1 MYKKLLLATAIAGLT
16 GNVVAATVTGGTAPI
31 HTKEGLALAGT
42 AAATTANAEVVVGA
56 EYAVGDIITFTYS
69 SALDATFNSP
79 GTINCDDQAGSVDG
93 AGTNATG
100 DIVLSKLSQSTTAV
114 NYRVTGVTGTH
125 SGEVACSS
133 PQATLDE
140 DALSAAGSAT
150 LTVSAQTANG
160 VAMDS
165 WPAAVTI
172 ATAVDQFGA
181 PVITAGQVIDDQI
194 DVTKERKQLVGAANS
209 ATSNAV
215 QFEVTPPAMAGTAG
229 TQYKMGG
236 TDLAAG
242 AATEAVAAIKSVLVS
257 TNYEIVSS
265 AGWAWAD
272 SDVTA
277 AATGTQLGNLT
288 IADLANGAAIATA
301 IDAGGTK
308 VTMGDTDTDVEAVT
322 IKLNKTAA
330 ALTIPVTSFTLNSSY
345 IHDTDKT
352 VSGFSTSAGAFSL
365 NATSVT
371 AYSMPFSSGVIPFLY
386 VSNGSNVAG
395 DVTATITTAGT
406 VSSVYTVGSVAAY
419 TNANVFNDL
428 KAAVEAAGDVFPT
441 DGRGDITVTITSSNT
456 EVLASYYKDGDRL
469 GLETS
474 ESLNP

>member
-16 GNVVAATVTGGTAPI
+16 GNAVAATVTGGTAPI

-42 AAATTANAEVVVGA
+42 ANAPAANAEVLVGA

-69 SALDATFNSP
+69 SALDSGYTAA
-79 GTINCDDQAGSVDG
+79 GTVTCDDQAGTADG
-93 AGTNATG
+93 GASDGTGEITF
-100 DIVLSKLSQSTTAV
+100 SKLSQTSTAINYRATAV
-114 NYRVTGVTGTH
+114 TGAH
-125 SGEVACSS
+125 SGEVACST
-133 PQATLDE
+133 PHAVLDE
-140 DALSAAGSAT
+140 DALSTAGSAT
-150 LTVSAQTANG
+150 LSVSAQTANG

-165 WPAAVTI
+165 WPAAVII
-172 ATAVDQFGA
+172 AKAVDQFAA
-181 PVITAGQVIDDQI
+181 PVITSGQVIDNQI
-194 DVTKERKQLVGAANS
+194 DVTKERKQLVGAVS
-209 ATSNAV
+209 ASSNAV
-215 QFEVTPPAMAGTAG
+215 VFEVTPPAMAGTNG
-229 TQYKMGG
+229 TRFKVGG
-236 TDLAAG
+236 LDTAAG
-242 AATEAVAAIKSVLVS
+242 AASEALNAIASTLVS

-277 AATGTQLGNLT
+277 DATGTQLGNLA
-288 IADLANGAAIATA
+288 IDDLAAGAAIATA
-301 IDAGGTK
+301 ISTDGLK
-308 VTMGDTDTDVEAVT
+308 VTMGHTHTDVEAAT
-322 IKLNKTAA
+322 LKLNKTAA
-330 ALTIPVTSFTLNSSY
+330 ALTFPVTSFTLNTSY
-345 IHDTDKT
+345 THDTDKV

-371 AYSMPFSSGVIPFLY
+371 AYSVPFSAGVIPFLY

-395 DVTATITTAGT
+395 DVTATITKAGT

-419 TNANVFNDL
+419 TNANVFSDL
-428 KAAVEAAGDVFPT
+428 KTAVVAAGDVFPT
-441 DGRGDITVTITSSNT
+441 DGRGDITVTVTSSST